1 MTANPHRSSD
11 PSNWIK
17 KTLDSVGRS
26 VRRAV
31 DIASGAGRHSFLLS
45 DIASDVTA
53 VDRNPELSKYFKDTH
68 VQFLCIDL
76 ERATWPM
83 EGDLYDIVLVSNYLY
98 RPHLIN
104 IIELVSPGG
113 FLVYETFGDGNERFG
128 KPSNPN
134 FLLKSGELRS
144 SVGDDFVIIEDFFG
158 EVEEPQHA
166 VKSRLFARRAE
177 YPIE

>member
-1 MTANPHRSSD
+1 MTAKVHRRSGPSD
-11 PSNWIK
+11 WIK
-17 KTLDSVGRS
+17 KKLDSFGRP
-26 VRRAV
+26 VRYAV

-53 VDRNPELSKYFKDTH
+53 VDRNLELSNFFRDTH
-68 VQFLCIDL
+68 VHFLCIDL
-76 ERATWPM
+76 ERPTWPM

-98 RPHLIN
+98 RPHLID

-113 FLVYETFGDGNERFG
+113 FLVYETFGNGNERFG

-134 FLLKSGELRS
+134 FLLKPGELRR

-166 VKSRLFARRAE
+166 VKSRFFARRAE
-177 YPIE
+177 NPIE